1 MFNEIFSLIFEKN
14 KKMEPFERSTL
25 QLMTILQRNQTTE
38 AINSF
43 PYCSKTHSTLGEK
56 KFIPLYAENLFN
68 LKSRLVNHPYI

>member
-25 QLMTILQRNQTTE
+25 QLMTILQRNQMTE

-43 PYCSKTHSTLGEK
+43 PY
-56 KFIPLYAENLFN
+56 
-68 LKSRLVNHPYI
+68 